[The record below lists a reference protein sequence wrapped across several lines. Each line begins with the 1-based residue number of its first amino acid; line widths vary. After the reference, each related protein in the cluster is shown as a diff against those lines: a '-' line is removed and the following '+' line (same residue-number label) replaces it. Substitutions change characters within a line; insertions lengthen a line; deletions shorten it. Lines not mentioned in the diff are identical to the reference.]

1 MDQEKLVI
9 TNLASTNETLEE
21 EEDGFDLN
29 WEPEKPAEKKSPE
42 EDFNLLQIN
51 PVRFYLCYWYCWKRY
66 QWFRRNNS
74 EYKKVFH
81 KYSEI
86 VSGILDQIVKK
97 TPGKQPSGEQ
107 HPVELTLQCKLKE
120 KNLKKINDFYPSKHT
135 LCK

>member
-74 EYKKVFH
+74 EYKKVCH

-86 VSGILDQIVKK
+86 VSGIILDPIVKE

-107 HPVELTLQCKLKE
+107 HPVEQTSAVQALNE
-120 KNLKKINDFYPSKHT
+120 KTSKNQWL